1 MDEKNMKN
9 YNLLKELA
17 ASIKKSD
24 KPTTKQKKII
34 ESAILIF
41 SEKGYA
47 NASTAEIARHAGVSE
62 GTIFKHYGTKENL
75 LLSLIIP
82 YLEDFFPSITGDRI
96 HGLFRKDPFFF
107 PEDVTNLLTEL
118 VCNNGTLPQ
127 GAPTSPILSNMI
139 CYRLD
144 KQLINYAAKTDLYT
158 HDMPTIL
165 LFHLQAEMP

>member
-1 MDEKNMKN
+1 MRSW
-9 YNLLKELA
+9 LRLFRSI
-17 ASIKKSD
+17 ASNAKSHVKKS
-24 KPTTKQKKII
+24 
-34 ESAILIF
+34 A
-41 SEKGYA
+41 
-47 NASTAEIARHAGVSE
+47 VV
-62 GTIFKHYGTKENL
+62 NL
-75 LLSLIIP
+75 DLK
-82 YLEDFFPSITGDRI
+82 DFFPSITGDRI

-165 LFHLQAEMP
+165 LFHLQADMP

>member
-1 MDEKNMKN
+1 MKN

-82 YLEDFFPSITGDRI
+82 YL
-96 HGLFRKDPFFF
+96 
-107 PEDVTNLLTEL
+107 
-118 VCNNGTLPQ
+118 
-127 GAPTSPILSNMI
+127 
-139 CYRLD
+139 
-144 KQLINYAAKTDLYT
+144 
-158 HDMPTIL
+158 
-165 LFHLQAEMP
+165 